1 MNAAIRI
8 RPDIPAIVLAPMD
21 GLTDAPM
28 RAVQGELGVLTFA
41 VSEFV
46 RISGNVLPPTVF
58 HREIPEL
65 LNGGCTP
72 TGLPVQVQLL
82 GGHAERM
89 ARTAVVACQAGATA
103 IDINFGCPAATVNNH
118 DGGATLLK
126 YPKRIREIVAA
137 VRQAVPPTIPVSA
150 KLRLGWDS
158 DDAIFENAAMAAEG
172 GADWLTIHGRT
183 RAQGYKPPALWH
195 PIGKVREQLKIP
207 VVANGDIW
215 TLDGFRRCYEETG
228 CIHVM
233 VGRGAMADPF
243 LTHRIAS
250 ELGIG
255 PIDKGAIPVTRA
267 VADWRPYLMRLA
279 VWTPQNPEA
288 HPVRVDRFLVSRM
301 KQWLRI
307 ANLCGNFPNFDTV
320 KRAETV
326 KELFALLA

>member
-1 MNAAIRI
+1 MNSAIHI
-8 RPDIPAIVLAPMD
+8 KHDTPAIVLAPMD

-28 RAVQGELGVLTFA
+28 RAIQGELGVLTFA

-46 RISGNVLPPTVF
+46 RISGNVVPRNVF

-65 LNGGCTP
+65 LIGGCTP

-82 GGHAERM
+82 GGDAGRM
-89 ARTAVVACQAGATA
+89 ARSAWVAYCAGANA

-126 YPKRIREIVAA
+126 YPTRIREIVAA
-137 VRQAVPPTIPVSA
+137 VRQAVPATIPVSA
-150 KLRLGWDS
+150 KMRLGWDNN
-158 DDAIFENAAMAAEG
+158 DAIFENAAMAAEG
-172 GADWLTIHGRT
+172 GASWLTIHGRT
-183 RAQGYKPPALWH
+183 RAQGYKPPALWY
-195 PIGKVREQLKIP
+195 PIGKVREQLQIP

-215 TLDGFRRCYEETG
+215 TLNDFRRCYEETG

-233 VGRGAMADPF
+233 VGRGALADPF

-255 PIDKGAIPVTRA
+255 SIQKGTIPETRA
-267 VADWRPYLMRLA
+267 ISDWRPYLTRLK
-279 VWTPQNPEA
+279 VWTVRDAEVSPA
-288 HPVRVDRFLVSRM
+288 RVDRFLVSRM
-301 KQWLRI
+301 KQWLKI
-307 ANLCGNFPNFDTV
+307 AEICGNFPAFPTV

-326 KELFALLA
+326 AELFALLG